1 MATKLKPAVQ
11 LILHVQTVQAGR
23 VLRSERVL
31 IIPAKGKPQRTKFAR
46 MLP

>member
-11 LILHVQTVQAGR
+11 LILHIQVTSKGQ

-31 IIPAKGKPQRTKFAR
+31 IIPAKPSSV
-46 MLP
+46 